1 MADQQVLFLFCFLT
15 AQILMDSARSCFSC
29 LHGENYGSGT
39 GYGISACEYTLA
51 GCLAICLICNDASVL
66 VDLKSTCCGGD
77 QRVRGTSHS
86 FRIASDGKKSLR
98 KPRYTAEVLTSST
111 QRLRAAAIRAEF
123 AAAV

>member
-1 MADQQVLFLFCFLT
+1 
-15 AQILMDSARSCFSC
+15 MDSARSCFSC

-77 QRVRGTSHS
+77 QRVRGSTESHDDGIDIDGVVGT
-86 FRIASDGKKSLR
+86 FDLYRTASSGCI
-98 KPRYTAEVLTSST
+98 
-111 QRLRAAAIRAEF
+111 RLAEF
-123 AAAV
+123 HLSYSHALYPALFIGQDLRRVC